1 MSNLKPDTVVIVNG
15 VLAIVT
21 SRQAACYRVEFADGS
36 NKLCV
41 RRMFV
46 VSTSRALALD
56 FWIARYNALAGKIN
70 NATAAKHRVD
80 RLVSKL
86 RLVYLHHP
94 GPQLAPV
101 STRIERASTTNN
113 KLVSSQV
120 TGDIHHAAS

>member
-1 MSNLKPDTVVIVNG
+1 MANLKPDTVVSING

-21 SRQAACYRVEFADGS
+21 TRQAACYRVEFADGS
-36 NKLCV
+36 TKLCT
-41 RRMFV
+41 RRMLV
-46 VSTSRALALD
+46 VEKSRLLTINYWMARYAALA
-56 FWIARYNALAGKIN
+56 RTIN
-70 NATAAKHRVD
+70 SATATKHRVD

-101 STRIERASTTNN
+101 STRIKRASIAN

-120 TGDIHHAAS
+120 EAPR